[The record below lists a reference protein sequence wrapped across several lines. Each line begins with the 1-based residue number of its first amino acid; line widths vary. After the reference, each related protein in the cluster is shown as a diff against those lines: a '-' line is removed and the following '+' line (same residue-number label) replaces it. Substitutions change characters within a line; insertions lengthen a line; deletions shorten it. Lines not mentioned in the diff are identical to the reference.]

1 MKILVLL
8 STFVLA
14 ATLAVAV
21 AGGSG
26 LRFFYCIDAEHP
38 CTETGA
44 TLPVV
49 GGNAIAVVKRAL
61 SAKDDVR
68 KNPLLAVP

>member
-14 ATLAVAV
+14 ATAAVAV

-26 LRFFYCIDAEHP
+26 LRFFYCIHAEHA

-44 TLPVV
+44 
-49 GGNAIAVVKRAL
+49 
-61 SAKDDVR
+61 SAK
-68 KNPLLAVP
+68 